1 MVFMEY
7 ALQRLPVL
15 VNDLS
20 PLIHNPIVVY
30 SFLGLYG
37 LLMLLL
43 IAYVHAKFR
52 SAGRMLKRLQSEW
65 QIAETQHSNFVGLAQ
80 DRLSKLSAPPPTAVT
95 APRHTGIGTD
105 VRGQVMAMAKR
116 GIEATDIARSCGL
129 QVGDIDV
136 ILGMARLQR

>member
-1 MVFMEY
+1 
-7 ALQRLPVL
+7 VL
-15 VNDLS
+15 VSDLS

-43 IAYVHAKFR
+43 IAYVHTKFR

-65 QIAETQHSNFVGLAQ
+65 QIAETQHSNFVVSAHE
-80 DRLSKLSAPPPTAVT
+80 RLSKLSSPAPAVT
-95 APRHTGIGTD
+95 APRTTSIGTD
-105 VRGQVMAMAKR
+105 IRTQVVAMAKR
-116 GIEATDIARSCGL
+116 GITATDIARSCGL
-129 QVGDIDV
+129 QEGDIDV